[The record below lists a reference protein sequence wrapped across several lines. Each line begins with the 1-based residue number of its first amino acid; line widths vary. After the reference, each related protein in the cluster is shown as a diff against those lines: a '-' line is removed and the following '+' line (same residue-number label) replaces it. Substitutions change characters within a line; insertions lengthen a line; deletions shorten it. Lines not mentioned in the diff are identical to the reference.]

1 MIREEFDAIVAALR
15 PFVVDAPAAEK
26 PNGDER
32 RPGKTPIKVEKGGTL
47 QEAIERAQQ
56 RPPAEP
62 FTDKRTAPFDEEAMY
77 QRFRAR
83 MIDDAKLDPILL
95 HLLVNQPEII
105 VEYEKTVENIEG
117 STLRGRVARL
127 IAKGFFDD
135 AKTTG
140 NARTELTRTG
150 PEPNSGGLSTT
161 LAALVAAGFLTRAG
175 EGWVKAPG
183 VKVTEKEI
191 ST

>member
-15 PFVVDAPAAEK
+15 PFVTDAPASNGGKSATPAEK
-26 PNGDER
+26 KTAELHSSIDAMQR
-32 RPGKTPIKVEKGGTL
+32 RNAK
-47 QEAIERAQQ
+47 
-56 RPPAEP
+56 PPAEP

-95 HLLVNQPEII
+95 HLLINQPEII
-105 VEYEKTVENIEG
+105 VEYEKTVETIEG

-127 IAKGFFDD
+127 IARGFMDEP
-135 AKTTG
+135 KTTG
-140 NARTELTRTG
+140 NVRTELTRTG

-161 LAALVAAGFLTRAG
+161 LAALVGLGFLTRAG

-183 VKVTEKEI
+183 VKVTEKAIE
-191 ST
+191 SS